1 MKQIIL
7 KFVNSII
14 HIEISVQL
22 SVFLSVFNK
31 FYEFIQFAR
40 KMKMKMNFKCGQ
52 CFCTDTPIK
61 ITKMNSIFL
70 NSFELLQTA
79 KLLKRACQIK
89 LAFLFLFK
97 KMHRFFVRV
106 FFSKFELLICLA
118 CYSGYWTNKLECLIQ
133 FSPFSRN
140 FPAEMCILIGYFV
153 FISFSHGHFG
163 AFLYVK

>member
-1 MKQIIL
+1 MIFVIFRTWQICSQQKNALKLKQIIL

-22 SVFLSVFNK
+22 SVFLSVFNI

-97 KMHRFFVRV
+97 KMHRFFCEV
-106 FFSKFELLICLA
+106 FFQIWAVNLFGML
-118 CYSGYWTNKLECLIQ
+118 
-133 FSPFSRN
+133 FR
-140 FPAEMCILIGYFV
+140 ILD
-153 FISFSHGHFG
+153 
-163 AFLYVK
+163 K